1 MSFKLLEIG
10 RCAEETQSVSK
21 GRFGSAEPKWCASI
35 RVALVAAAACVATA
49 PTPSFAQTIDGD
61 HTISADTKLTED
73 VTVNGQLILDGAAVD
88 LNGHKITVKGGW
100 SVSGEAGAD
109 GTDIVQNGSFETG
122 FSTSSFAGWSD
133 TSHPDNWT
141 MTRGGVGCSRNGQPW
156 IGVGVPNGTYVA
168 YLQMGGTIEQT
179 LTVLESGFYTM
190 SFKYA
195 ARRDSSY
202 AGGLVNVMFDNKVC
216 FVDEFTR
223 SATAVR
229 TGTATVWLDAGS
241 TVLQIRH
248 APSRLDASNDQSM
261 WVDSVK
267 VVKADVAP
275 GIYGMA
281 TGAPGELRIET
292 ANAAD
297 VAATLPTV
305 SGNVKVVYALTDDA
319 DWTAAGAINIPAGT
333 ALDLCGHTLAVAG
346 LTGGGIVTDSA
357 NEYYTVQRDAAGNI
371 YLQTEHLKATQS
383 GVSNGSAKT
392 QCIDTG
398 YSHNKNTEVDLRIS
412 WQSTTVNGY
421 SAAYGGRNTDNNT
434 YRSYQL
440 GVWVHN
446 GKFMSN
452 ACAAEVTDT
461 STSPTLNAWYDVHI
475 SKSGQNTAQAV
486 GSDTVVGLGTGN
498 GLNDNK
504 SGTDFMFAFN
514 QFNNSHT
521 GYWPSQCTIAYCKI
535 TEAGV
540 AMREFVPARRLSDG
554 EYGMFDTVRQEFLAR
569 ANASSATFESGDYTV
584 NSEAAAFG
592 SSGVLRIAVPANT
605 TLALDD
611 MPLIVGDIK
620 VIKEGAGVLAYN
632 ETTSSQK
639 YFRGG
644 YEDHSA
650 PIVAVWTGDAG
661 NNDFNDAANWS
672 CTNDLGNALSGVA
685 PDATTIKY
693 ILAADADWTA
703 KGAIALGT
711 GVTLDLNGNNLT
723 ATSITGAGIV
733 VDSSNNYYTTLKDA
747 SGNFYVQLEYLA
759 SGTTIDNYNHGME
772 YIDTGYQHNT
782 NTVVDMKVQILK
794 TTTDWYCYYGAR
806 NGTANAFA
814 GWIYR
819 DNHYKGVT
827 TDSSTSTPYPKN
839 MPYLAHMEFGGTC
852 TFGNASDT
860 STYLT
865 YTSGA
870 GGSSGRNDF
879 MFALNQ
885 GSGNQFGF
893 NGRIYYCIVKEK
905 TDEAGVYT
913 IKRDFV
919 AAKRLSDGVLGMLD
933 KENGVF
939 YTNKGSGAFIA
950 GPYATNGSAT
960 GAGELHITAAEGATA
975 ALGSMAKIVGGIKV
989 VKDGAGTMT
998 LPADGQYFA
1007 GGLEVA
1013 AGTLPMTQT
1022 AAFLAGT
1029 PITATA
1035 GGTITIAASD
1045 GASYTNDFKLAG
1057 GTLKVLASGTGN
1069 TTTAAIAGTLTLE
1082 TGAADAQ
1089 PVVSIDMTD
1098 CSSAT
1103 FQLNTTALN
1112 VGSGVTAAPGFV
1124 SLADPTAYEA
1134 SIEGGTAIKVESLT
1148 SPMTAVW
1155 TGLGEAGNFDDPG
1168 NWSCSNK
1175 YGVALANTL
1184 PDNTTLKFRLG
1195 ADADWTAKGAITLG
1209 EGVTLDLNGQEL
1221 IVANSVSGGA
1231 IIDTSCQ
1238 SSGIYYGENG
1248 DVCLE
1253 ATWLHSTSAGKQFI
1267 DTGYCHNPRT
1277 VVDMKVEYNPS
1288 LDGSGKWYSYFG
1300 GGGRNGSGSAGEN
1313 YALGGWMINA
1323 SHWKSA
1329 GTSPEGSWG
1338 TAKNKTAFTVHLNK
1352 SGDCT
1357 INGAKYCTGNGVDW
1371 GSKTPVTAYIFG
1383 HHNLNGTLYDNP
1395 YVGVRVY
1402 YCKISEGETVI
1413 RDFVPAMRITD
1424 GKPGMFDRKNNKFYV
1439 NGNSAST
1446 ADFNIGTLAYSAT
1459 GGGGELHITVAE
1471 NATLSLADM
1480 SKIAGNVKI
1489 VKDGLGTLVAPTTGQ
1504 YFTGGIEVLAG
1515 TLSMG
1520 GALAYGGTINAASG
1534 TTVSVPKS
1542 VGSAGTSAVSIA
1554 GGTLA
1559 VANCGTSVVTGTVT
1573 LGGNAISVAGS
1584 FAPVSG
1590 TAAHTITLADG
1601 ATLDFTQWAGTFPV
1615 AYPTF
1620 AYASGANVTLKLEPA
1635 TTALTDLARSKDAE
1649 TGKRNG
1655 YLLSWDEPPSG
1666 VTFSSDAATRA
1677 RFRVVPDESGLRMSF
1692 KAGFSII
1699 IK

>member
-1 MSFKLLEIG
+1 MSFKLLEVGMDALRRVRIG
-10 RCAEETQSVSK
+10 RA
-21 GRFGSAEPKWCASI
+21 
-35 RVALVAAAACVATA
+35 ALVAATICAALA

-88 LNGHKITVKGGW
+88 LNGHNLTVKGVTGQG
-100 SVSGEAGAD
+100 VI
-109 GTDIVQNGSFETG
+109 TDTLNDQYALYQEL
-122 FSTSSFAGWSD
+122 
-133 TSHPDNWT
+133 
-141 MTRGGVGCSRNGQPW
+141 
-156 IGVGVPNGTYVA
+156 TY
-168 YLQMGGTIEQT
+168 
-179 LTVLESGFYTM
+179 LESTT
-190 SFKYA
+190 
-195 ARRDSSY
+195 
-202 AGGLVNVMFDNKVC
+202 AGKQF
-216 FVDEFTR
+216 
-223 SATAVR
+223 
-229 TGTATVWLDAGS
+229 
-241 TVLQIRH
+241 
-248 APSRLDASNDQSM
+248 
-261 WVDSVK
+261 
-267 VVKADVAP
+267 
-275 GIYGMA
+275 
-281 TGAPGELRIET
+281 
-292 ANAAD
+292 
-297 VAATLPTV
+297 
-305 SGNVKVVYALTDDA
+305 
-319 DWTAAGAINIPAGT
+319 
-333 ALDLCGHTLAVAG
+333 
-346 LTGGGIVTDSA
+346 
-357 NEYYTVQRDAAGNI
+357 
-371 YLQTEHLKATQS
+371 
-383 GVSNGSAKT
+383 
-392 QCIDTG
+392 IDTG
-398 YSHNKNTEVDLRIS
+398 YIHSTRSNVHIKFRHPSYSTAYTWFSYFGGGGRDAKYSFGGWIVYTGGRYYHWKSLGSGEGSWAGSSANTDYHLFIRKS
-412 WQSTTVNGY
+412 
-421 SAAYGGRNTDNNT
+421 SAAGDSGNCYVANASNSGLVTGVEKASATEWPTDVTPVTAYLFGHHNLDGTLNSSYVGSRIYLCEIKDGGTAAANLVRNFIPMKRRADDKPGMMDKVNDVFYT
-434 YRSYQL
+434 
-440 GVWVHN
+440 
-446 GKFMSN
+446 N
-452 ACAAEVTDT
+452 ANPDSTADFTAGPATATTLTATAAEIAAAGTLVLDIDEGDSVNLSSLKLYGKVKLVKTGKGTLVQDVSADWVCGIEVQDGRLQTTDALAASIKT
-461 STSPTLNAWYDVHI
+461 DLSIKAGATVSIACTGAASAVMPAAVSLEAGAKLLFDTTAF
-475 SKSGQNTAQAV
+475 SGA
-486 GSDTVVGLGTGN
+486 GLEFTVVGITFGEGATA
-498 GLNDNK
+498 
-504 SGTDFMFAFN
+504 SE
-514 QFNNSHT
+514 
-521 GYWPSQCTIAYCKI
+521 CIATANPLY
-535 TEAGV
+535 GV
-540 AMREFVPARRLSDG
+540 TLE
-554 EYGMFDTVRQEFLAR
+554 
-569 ANASSATFESGDYTV
+569 SAT
-584 NSEAAAFG
+584 
-592 SSGVLRIAVPANT
+592 LIRIDRLT
-605 TLALDD
+605 
-611 MPLIVGDIK
+611 
-620 VIKEGAGVLAYN
+620 
-632 ETTSSQK
+632 
-639 YFRGG
+639 
-644 YEDHSA
+644 A
-650 PIVAVWTGDAG
+650 PITAVWTGNGTAG
-661 NNDFNDAANWS
+661 NFDDPGNWN
-672 CTNDLGNALSGVA
+672 CYNKLGGLLDN
-685 PDATTIKY
+685 TT
-693 ILAADADWTA
+693 LPSADTVLFRLDADADWTA
-703 KGAIALGT
+703 KGAIALGE
-711 GVTLDLNGNNLT
+711 GVTLDLNGHNLT
-723 ATSITGAGIV
+723 ATSITGDGIV
-733 VDSSNNYYTTLKDA
+733 IDSSNNYYTTLKDA
-747 SGNFYVQLEYLA
+747 SGNFYIQLEYLA

-827 TDSSTSTPYPKN
+827 TDGSTSTPYPKN
-839 MPYLAHMEFGGTC
+839 VPYLAHMEFGGTC

-905 TDEAGVYT
+905 TDEAGVYDV
-913 IKRDFV
+913 KRDFV

-960 GAGELHITAAEGATA
+960 GAGELHITVPAESSA

-989 VKDGAGTMT
+989 VKEGAGAMT

-1035 GGTITIAASD
+1035 GGTIEIAAGD

-1057 GTLKVLASGTGN
+1057 GTLKVLASGSGN
-1069 TTTAAIAGTLTLE
+1069 TTTATIAGTLALE
-1082 TGAADAQ
+1082 TGVADVQ

-1155 TGLGEAGNFDDPG
+1155 TGRGEAGNFDDPG

-1195 ADADWTAKGAITLG
+1195 ADADWTTKSAITLG

-1253 ATWLHSTSAGKQFI
+1253 ATWLHSTSSGKQFI

-1288 LDGSGKWYSYFG
+1288 LDGSGNWYSYFG
-1300 GGGRNGSGSAGEN
+1300 GGGRNGSGSAGQN
-1313 YALGGWMINA
+1313 YALGGWMYKA
-1323 SHWKSA
+1323 SYWKSA
-1329 GTSPEGSWG
+1329 GTSPEGTWG
-1338 TAKNKTAFTVHLNK
+1338 TAKNNTAFTVHLNK

-1357 INGAKYCTGNGVDW
+1357 INGSTYCTGNGVDW
-1371 GSKTPVTAYIFG
+1371 GSTTPVTAYIFG

-1489 VKDGLGTLVAPTTGQ
+1489 VKDGAGTLVAPTTGQ
-1504 YFTGGIEVLAG
+1504 YFTGGIEVRAG

-1520 GALAYGGTINAASG
+1520 GALAYGGAINAASG

-1542 VGSAGTSAVSIA
+1542 VGSAGTSVVNIA
-1554 GGTLA
+1554 GGTLD

-1601 ATLDFTQWAGTFPV
+1601 ATLDFTQWTGAFPV
-1615 AYPTF
+1615 ASPTIV
-1620 AYASGANVTLKLEPA
+1620 YASGANITLKLEPA
-1635 TTALTDLARSKDAE
+1635 STAIKDLARSKDAT
-1649 TGKRNG
+1649 TGKPNG
-1655 YLLSWDEPPSG
+1655 YLLSWDAIPTG
-1666 VTFSSDAATRA
+1666 VTFSSDAATGA
-1677 RFRVVPDESGLRMSF
+1677 RFRVVSETNGLRVSF
-1692 KAGFSII
+1692 KGGFCII

>member
-1 MSFKLLEIG
+1 MSFKLLKIG
-10 RCAEETQSVSK
+10 RDALRRARI
-21 GRFGSAEPKWCASI
+21 GRS
-35 RVALVAAAACVATA
+35 ALVAAAICAALA

-61 HTISADTKLTED
+61 HTISTDTKLTED

-88 LNGHKITVKGGW
+88 LNGHKLTVKGVTGQG
-100 SVSGEAGAD
+100 VI
-109 GTDIVQNGSFETG
+109 TDTLNDQYALYQEL
-122 FSTSSFAGWSD
+122 
-133 TSHPDNWT
+133 
-141 MTRGGVGCSRNGQPW
+141 
-156 IGVGVPNGTYVA
+156 TY
-168 YLQMGGTIEQT
+168 
-179 LTVLESGFYTM
+179 LESTT
-190 SFKYA
+190 
-195 ARRDSSY
+195 
-202 AGGLVNVMFDNKVC
+202 AGKQF
-216 FVDEFTR
+216 
-223 SATAVR
+223 
-229 TGTATVWLDAGS
+229 
-241 TVLQIRH
+241 
-248 APSRLDASNDQSM
+248 
-261 WVDSVK
+261 
-267 VVKADVAP
+267 
-275 GIYGMA
+275 
-281 TGAPGELRIET
+281 
-292 ANAAD
+292 
-297 VAATLPTV
+297 
-305 SGNVKVVYALTDDA
+305 
-319 DWTAAGAINIPAGT
+319 
-333 ALDLCGHTLAVAG
+333 
-346 LTGGGIVTDSA
+346 
-357 NEYYTVQRDAAGNI
+357 
-371 YLQTEHLKATQS
+371 
-383 GVSNGSAKT
+383 
-392 QCIDTG
+392 IDTG
-398 YSHNKNTEVDLRIS
+398 YIHSTRSNVHIKFRHPSYPKNYTWFS
-412 WQSTTVNGY
+412 YFGG
-421 SAAYGGRNTDNNT
+421 GGRDQKYSFGGWIAYTGNK
-434 YRSYQL
+434 YYHWRS
-440 GVWVHN
+440 
-446 GKFMSN
+446 
-452 ACAAEVTDT
+452 
-461 STSPTLNAWYDVHI
+461 
-475 SKSGQNTAQAV
+475 
-486 GSDTVVGLGTGN
+486 LGTGEGTWAGSSAN
-498 GLNDNK
+498 TDYHLFIRK
-504 SGTDFMFAFN
+504 SSAAGDGGNCYVAN
-514 QFNNSHT
+514 ANNSSAVTKVEKASATEWPTDVTPVTAYLFGHHNLDGTLNSSYVGSRIYLCEIKDGGIAAANLVRNFIPMKRRADDKPGMMDKVNDVFYTNANPDSTADFTAGPATATTLTATAAEIVAAGTLVLDIDEGDSVNLSSLKLYGKVKLVKT
-521 GYWPSQCTIAYCKI
+521 GKGTLVQDVSADWVCGIEVQDGRLKTTDALAASIKTDLSIKAGATVSIACTGAASA
-535 TEAGV
+535 TMPAAVSLEAG
-540 AMREFVPARRLSDG
+540 AKLF
-554 EYGMFDTVRQEFLAR
+554 FDTTAFSGAGLEFTVGGITFGEGATASECIAT
-569 ANASSATFESGDYTV
+569 ANPLYGVTLES
-584 NSEAAAFG
+584 
-592 SSGVLRIAVPANT
+592 T
-605 TLALDD
+605 TLIRLDR
-611 MPLIVGDIK
+611 L
-620 VIKEGAGVLAYN
+620 
-632 ETTSSQK
+632 T
-639 YFRGG
+639 
-644 YEDHSA
+644 A
-650 PIVAVWTGDAG
+650 PITAVWTGNGTAG
-661 NNDFNDAANWS
+661 NFDDPGNWN
-672 CTNDLGNALSGVA
+672 CYNKLGGLLDN
-685 PDATTIKY
+685 TT
-693 ILAADADWTA
+693 LPSSDTVLFRLDADADWTA
-703 KGAIALGT
+703 KGAIALGE
-711 GVTLDLNGNNLT
+711 GVTLDLNGHNLT
-723 ATSITGAGIV
+723 AASITGAGIV

-759 SGTTIDNYNHGME
+759 SGTSIDNYNHGME

-782 NTVVDMKVQILK
+782 KTVVDMKVQILK
-794 TTTDWYCYYGAR
+794 GTTDWYCYYGAR

-827 TDSSTSTPYPKN
+827 TDGSTSTPYPKN
-839 MPYLAHMEFGGTC
+839 VPYLAHMEFDGTC

-893 NGRIYYCIVKEK
+893 NGRIYYCTVKEK

-989 VKDGAGTMT
+989 VKEGAGAMT

-1007 GGLEVA
+1007 GGLEIA
-1013 AGTLPMTQT
+1013 GGTLSLTQT

-1029 PITATA
+1029 PIVATA
-1035 GGTITIAASD
+1035 GGTIEIAVAD
-1045 GASYTNDFKLAG
+1045 GASYANDFTLAG
-1057 GTLKVLASGTGN
+1057 GTLKVFASGTGN
-1069 TTTAAIAGTLTLE
+1069 TTTAAIAGTLALE

-1175 YGVALANTL
+1175 YGVALSNTL
-1184 PDNTTLKFRLG
+1184 PDNATLTFRLG

-1209 EGVTLDLNGQEL
+1209 EGVTLDLNGQVL

-1288 LDGSGKWYSYFG
+1288 LDGSGNWYSYFG
-1300 GGGRNGSGSAGEN
+1300 GGGRNGSGSAGQN
-1313 YALGGWMINA
+1313 YALGGWMYKA
-1323 SHWKSA
+1323 SYWKSA
-1329 GTSPEGSWG
+1329 GTSPEGTWG
-1338 TAKNKTAFTVHLNK
+1338 TAKNNTAFTVHLNK
-1352 SGDCT
+1352 SGNCT
-1357 INGAKYCTGNGVDW
+1357 INGSTYCTGNGVDW
-1371 GSKTPVTAYIFG
+1371 GSTTPVTAYIFG

-1489 VKDGLGTLVAPTTGQ
+1489 VKDGAGTLVAPVSGQ
-1504 YFTGGIEVLAG
+1504 YFTGGIEVQAG

-1520 GALAYGGTINAASG
+1520 GALAYGGPINAASG
-1534 TTVSVPKS
+1534 TTVSVPAS
-1542 VGSAGTSAVSIA
+1542 VGSAGTSSVSIA
-1554 GGTLA
+1554 GGTLD

-1601 ATLDFTQWAGTFPV
+1601 ATLDFTQWMGAFPI
-1615 AYPTF
+1615 AYPTL
-1620 AYASGANVTLKLEPA
+1620 AYATDANITLKLEPA
-1635 TTALTDLARSKDAE
+1635 TTALTALARSKDAE

-1655 YLLSWDEPPSG
+1655 YLLSWDAIPAG
-1666 VTFSSDAATRA
+1666 VTFSPDAATDA
-1677 RFRVVPDESGLRMSF
+1677 RFRVVPDENGLRMSF
-1692 KAGFSII
+1692 KAGLCII
-1699 IK
+1699 IL